1 MLLFSSLHVSSSHLF
16 SPSPLRTYHVIA
28 RIWCKTTI
36 MMVPRTTLVATSAAV
51 PIPNSLRKLMRVVAL
66 DDADDEALPT
76 NEALLNDET

>member
-1 MLLFSSLHVSSSHLF
+1 
-16 SPSPLRTYHVIA
+16 
-28 RIWCKTTI
+28 

-76 NEALLNDET
+76 TDALLNDET